1 MNDQGFTLLEFILS
15 ITLFSIIFVA
25 VAGLVYSGFVSWQ
38 HGIDEIDTEQNVR
51 LAMERIIEDVR
62 EAAVITLPRNL
73 EEPVS
78 SIEMKVPGNDLKTM
92 LIVQYRYDRV
102 GKEIERNM
110 QPIASK
116 ISGFL
121 ISYTEYP
128 PVIKIIVLGQRNNGS
143 VISLRSKVMPRAVIR

>member
-1 MNDQGFTLLEFILS
+1 MNDQGFTLLELILS
-15 ITLFSIIFVA
+15 ITLFSIIFLA
-25 VAGLVYSGFVSWQ
+25 VAGLVYSGFFSWQ
-38 HGIDEIDTEQNVR
+38 HGTDEIDTEQNVR

-116 ISGFL
+116 ICGFL

-128 PVIKIIVLGQRNNGS
+128 PVIEIIVLGQRNNGR